1 MLAMST
7 LEQENTVTRL
17 AILNDYQDAALNSAD
32 WKSLPSDVEITAL
45 REALPED
52 EAARAAALQPF
63 DIICMMRERTPMPRS
78 LLERLPNLKLLTT
91 TAMVNRQT
99 DMAAAKELGIT
110 VCGTGGAGS
119 GTAELTWGLIIG
131 LARHISAEHQNMRDG
146 RWQLTLGD
154 DLIGHTL
161 GLLGLGNIGTRVAK
175 VGLAFGMDVI
185 AWSQN
190 LTQERAHESGV
201 RLVSREEL
209 FAQADYLSI
218 HVVLSDRSRGL
229 VGPGDLARMK
239 STAYLI
245 NTSRGPIVQEAALIE
260 ALQDHRIAG
269 AGLDTY
275 DIEPLPRDHPLLK
288 LDNVLLT
295 PHLGFVTRDAYAK
308 FYGDTVEDVAAF
320 LKGAP
325 IRVLNP

>member
-1 MLAMST
+1 
-7 LEQENTVTRL
+7 VTRL
-17 AILNDYQDAALNSAD
+17 AILNDYQDAALSSAD
-32 WKSLPSDVEITAL
+32 WKSLPSDVEITIF
-45 REALPED
+45 RDALPED
-52 EAARAAALQPF
+52 EAERAAALQPF
-63 DIICMMRERTPMPRS
+63 DVICMMRERTPMPRS

-110 VCGTGGAGS
+110 VCGTGGAGN
-119 GTAELTWGLIIG
+119 GTAEITWGLIIG
-131 LARHISAEHQNMRDG
+131 LARHISVEHQNMRGG

-161 GLLGLGNIGTRVAK
+161 GLLGLGNIGSRVAK

-190 LTQERAHESGV
+190 LTEERAREAGV

-218 HVVLSDRSRGL
+218 HVVLGDRSRGL
-229 VGPGDLARMK
+229 VGADDLARMK
-239 STAYLI
+239 PTAYLI
-245 NTSRGPIVQEAALIE
+245 NTSRGPIVQEPPLVE
-260 ALQDHRIAG
+260 ALQQGRIAG

-275 DIEPLPRDHPLLK
+275 DVEPLPRDHPLLA

-308 FYGDTVEDVAAF
+308 FYGDTVEDVDAF
-320 LKGAP
+320 LKGEP
-325 IRVLNP
+325 IRVIN